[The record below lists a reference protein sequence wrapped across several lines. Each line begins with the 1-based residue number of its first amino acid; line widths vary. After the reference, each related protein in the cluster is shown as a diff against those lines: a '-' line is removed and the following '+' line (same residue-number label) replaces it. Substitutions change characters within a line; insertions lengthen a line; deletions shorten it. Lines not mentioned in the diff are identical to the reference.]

1 MGKILIVTEKPSVAR
16 DIARVLKVTTRGD
29 GCIVGENHVVTWAIG
44 HLVTLKSPEEM
55 DDKYK
60 TWTYAQLPIIPDEME
75 MKITPMRGAAH
86 QFYNVKNWMNN
97 KNIDSIVCATDAGRE
112 GELIYR
118 LIYEFAECTKPFK
131 RLWISSMTDEA
142 IRKGFENLEDSSEY
156 DNLFYSARCRAH
168 ADWLV
173 GMNGSRVYSLTYDRR
188 ISVGRV
194 QSPTLGIIVN
204 REEQRKAFD
213 SELYYEMW
221 GSFNGYKGRYFDEK
235 KKERAHW
242 IGEENL
248 EEFKQ
253 IAKELKGKTAVV
265 EKIEQN
271 NETKKPPLLYDL
283 TSLQRDAN
291 YHYSYSAAKTLR
303 LAQSLYEKHKLITY
317 PRTDSRF
324 LSHDM
329 AGSLKTRLKKLN
341 IEPWNEYAE
350 KALQLE
356 GNPKRVIWDARVTD
370 HHAVIPTGKVAAI
383 KKLSEEE
390 AALFDLVVRRYMA
403 VFFDD
408 QELLK
413 TNVITRCEGMPFE
426 SKGLQVLKA
435 GWSEIYEPLK
445 KKTKSDDE
453 QSIPE
458 INVGDERRVTGG
470 SVKKKKT
477 KPPARYTDATL
488 LSAMEHAGKMID
500 DEELSLAM
508 QDSGLGTP
516 ATRAAII
523 ERLIQVKYVRRSGK
537 TLVPTEKGITLISV
551 LPEYM
556 KSPVLTGR
564 WEKELNEI
572 RQGEYD
578 QKEFMD
584 GIKDMTRNM
593 VSSGK
598 QKMDGIDFPGDSRS
612 ATVSQNR
619 EPLGACPGCEDG
631 EIMENSKAYYCSNW
645 RLKKCKFTLWKKD
658 KNTDRPEFSPEMTKE
673 LLKSNKMEFKEGVIE
688 LTDQEPYVKWTSNEE
703 SGETSSEEK

>member
-1 MGKILIVTEKPSVAR
+1 MGKTLIVAEKPSVAR

-60 TWTYAQLPIIPDEME
+60 TWKYEQLPIIPEQMQL
-75 MKITPMRGAAH
+75 KITPMRGASH
-86 QFYNVKNWMNN
+86 QFYNVKNWMNS
-97 KNIDSIVCATDAGRE
+97 KNIDNIVCATDAGRE
-112 GELIYR
+112 GELIFR
-118 LIYEFAECTKPFK
+118 LIYEFAECTKPVQ

-142 IRKGFENLEDSSEY
+142 IRNGFASLKPSSEY
-156 DNLFYSARCRAH
+156 DSLFYSARCRAH

-173 GMNGSRVYSLTYDRR
+173 GMNGSRAYSLTYDRR

-194 QSPTLGIIVN
+194 QSPTLAILVEKEN
-204 REEQRKAFD
+204 QRKAFE
-213 SELYYEMW
+213 SEVYYELW
-221 GSFNGYKGRYFDEK
+221 GSFNGYKGRYFDENK
-235 KKERAHW
+235 KDNPHW
-242 IGEENL
+242 IKEEDL
-248 EEFKQ
+248 ENFKV
-253 IAKELKGKTAVV
+253 IAKEMKGKTAVV
-265 EKIEQN
+265 EKVEKN
-271 NETKKPPLLYDL
+271 DETKKPPLLYDL

-291 YHYSYSAAKTLR
+291 YHYSFSAAKTLR

-329 AGSLKTRLKKLN
+329 AGSLKTRLSKLN
-341 IEPWNEYAE
+341 IEPWNNYAE

-370 HHAVIPTGKVAAI
+370 HHAIIPTGKVAAI
-383 KKLSEEE
+383 KKLDEDES
-390 AALFDLVVRRYMA
+390 ALFDLIVRRYMA

-408 QELLK
+408 QELLR
-413 TNVITRCEGMPFE
+413 TNVITRCEGRAFE
-426 SKGLQVLKA
+426 SKGLQVVKA

-458 INVGDERRVTGG
+458 IAKGDERRVTGG

-488 LSAMEHAGKMID
+488 LSAMEHAGRTLK
-500 DEELSLAM
+500 DEELSEAM
-508 QDSGLGTP
+508 KESGLGTP
-516 ATRAAII
+516 ATRASII

-537 TLVPTEKGITLISV
+537 TLVPTEKGMTLISI
-551 LPEYM
+551 LPKTMISAEM
-556 KSPVLTGR
+556 TGK
-564 WEKELNEI
+564 WEKELSEI
-572 RQGEYD
+572 RHGEFNPD
-578 QKEFMD
+578 EFMG
-584 GIKDMTRNM
+584 GIKDMTRQIVKNGM
-593 VSSGK
+593 VK
-598 QKMDGIDFPGDSRS
+598 IDGIEFPGDSRS

-631 EIMENSKAYYCSNW
+631 NIMENSKAYYCSNW

-658 KNTDRPEFSPEMTKE
+658 KLTERPEFTPEMTKE
-673 LLKSNKMEFKEGVIE
+673 LLKKNKLEFKEGVIE
-688 LTDQEPYVKWTSNEE
+688 VTDQEPYVMWTP
-703 SGETSSEEK
+703 SEEK

>member
-1 MGKILIVTEKPSVAR
+1 MGKTLIVAEKPSVAR

-60 TWTYAQLPIIPDEME
+60 TWTYEQLPIIPEKME
-75 MKITPMRGAAH
+75 LKITPMRGASH

-97 KNIDSIVCATDAGRE
+97 KNIDNIICATDAGRE
-112 GELIYR
+112 GELIFR
-118 LIYEFAECTKPFK
+118 LIYEFAECEKPVQ

-142 IRKGFENLEDSSEY
+142 IRTGFENLKSSTEY

-194 QSPTLGIIVN
+194 QSPTLAILVAKEKERQAFIS
-204 REEQRKAFD
+204 EEYH
-213 SELYYEMW
+213 ELW
-221 GSFNGYKGRYFDEK
+221 GSFNGYKGRYFDEN
-235 KKERAHW
+235 KKENPHW
-242 IGEENL
+242 ITSDDL
-248 EEFKQ
+248 EKFKK
-253 IAKELKGKTAVV
+253 IAAELKGKTAIV
-265 EKIEQN
+265 EKIEKT
-271 NETKKPPLLYDL
+271 NEIRKSPLLYDL

-291 YHYSYSAAKTLR
+291 YYYSFSAAKTLR

-329 AGSLKTRLKKLN
+329 AGSLKTRLSKLN
-341 IEPWNEYAE
+341 IEPWSEFAE

-370 HHAVIPTGKVAAI
+370 HHAIIPTGKIAAI
-383 KKLSEEE
+383 KKLDEDESG
-390 AALFDLVVRRYMA
+390 LFDLVVRRYIA
-403 VFFDD
+403 VFFED
-408 QELLK
+408 QELLR
-413 TNVITRCEGMPFE
+413 TNVITRCEDMAFE

-435 GWSEIYEPLK
+435 GWSEIYESLK

-453 QSIPE
+453 QNIPDIQE
-458 INVGDERRVTGG
+458 GDERRVT
-470 SVKKKKT
+470 SAAIKKKKT

-500 DEELSLAM
+500 DEELSQAM

-537 TLVPTEKGITLISV
+537 TLVPTEKGITLISI
-551 LPEYM
+551 LPNYM
-556 KSPVLTGR
+556 ISPEMTGI
-564 WEKELNEI
+564 WEKELSEI
-572 RQGEYD
+572 RHGEYD
-578 QKEFMD
+578 QTEFMD
-584 GIKDMTRNM
+584 GIRKMTREIVKN
-593 VSSGK
+593 GK
-598 QKMDGIDFPGDSRS
+598 VKIKGIEFPGDSRS
-612 ATVSQNR
+612 AAVSQNR
-619 EPLGACPGCEDG
+619 EPLGPCPGCEDG
-631 EIMENSKAYYCSNW
+631 NIMENTKAFYCSNW
-645 RLKKCKFTLWKKD
+645 RLKKCKFTLWKND
-658 KNTDRPEFSPEMTKE
+658 KNTNRPEFTPEMTKE
-673 LLKSNKMEFKEGVIE
+673 LLKNNKLEFKEGIME
-688 LTDQEPYVKWTSNEE
+688 LTDQEPYVVWTPNEE
-703 SGETSSEEK
+703 

>member
-1 MGKILIVTEKPSVAR
+1 MGKTLIVAEKPSVAR

-60 TWTYAQLPIIPDEME
+60 TWTYEQLPIIPKKME
-75 MKITPMRGAAH
+75 LKITPMRGASH

-97 KNIDSIVCATDAGRE
+97 KNIDDIICATDAGRE
-112 GELIYR
+112 GELIFR
-118 LIYEFAECTKPFK
+118 LIYEFAECTKPVK

-142 IRKGFENLEDSSEY
+142 IRNGFDTLKPSVEY

-194 QSPTLGIIVN
+194 QSPTLAILVAK
-204 REEQRKAFD
+204 EDERKAFI
-213 SELYYEMW
+213 SQTYYEMW
-221 GSFNGYKGRYFDEK
+221 ASFNGYKGRYFDEN
-235 KKERAHW
+235 KKENAHW
-242 IGEENL
+242 IAEEDA
-248 EEFKQ
+248 EKFSA

-265 EKIEQN
+265 ETVEQTS
-271 NETKKPPLLYDL
+271 EIKKPPLLYDL

-291 YHYSYSAAKTLR
+291 YYYSFSAAKTLR

-329 AGSLKTRLKKLN
+329 AGTLKTRLSKLN
-341 IEPWNEYAE
+341 IEPWSQFAE
-350 KALQLE
+350 KAMQLE

-370 HHAVIPTGKVAAI
+370 HHAIIPTGKVTAI
-383 KKLSEEE
+383 KKLDEEE
-390 AALFDLVVRRYMA
+390 SALFDLVVRRYMS

-408 QELLK
+408 QELLR
-413 TNVITRCEGMPFE
+413 TNVITRCEKMAFE
-426 SKGLQVLKA
+426 SKGLQVIKE
-435 GWSEIYEPLK
+435 GWAEIYESLR
-445 KKTKSDDE
+445 KKTVSDDE

-458 INVGDERRVTGG
+458 INEGDQRKVTGA
-470 SVKKKKT
+470 SVKQKKT
-477 KPPARYTDATL
+477 KPPGRYTDATL
-488 LSAMEHAGKMID
+488 LSAMEHAGRMID
-500 DEELSLAM
+500 DEELSQAM
-508 QDSGLGTP
+508 IDSGLGTP

-537 TLVPTEKGITLISV
+537 TLVPTEKGVTLIKI
-551 LPEYM
+551 LPDNM
-556 KSPVLTGR
+556 KSPIMTGK

-572 RQGEYD
+572 RHGEYNQD
-578 QKEFMD
+578 DFMD
-584 GIKDMTRNM
+584 GIKSMTIDIVNN
-593 VSSGK
+593 GK
-598 QKMDGIDFPGDSRS
+598 SKIAGVEFPGDSRS
-612 ATVSQNR
+612 STVSQSR

-631 EIMENSKAYYCSNW
+631 NIMENTKAYYCSNW

-658 KNTDRPEFSPEMTKE
+658 KLTDRPEFTPDMTKE
-673 LLKSNKMEFKEGVIE
+673 LLKKNKMEFKEGIIE
-688 LTDQEPYVKWTSNEE
+688 LTDQEPYVKWTP
-703 SGETSSEEK
+703 SEEK